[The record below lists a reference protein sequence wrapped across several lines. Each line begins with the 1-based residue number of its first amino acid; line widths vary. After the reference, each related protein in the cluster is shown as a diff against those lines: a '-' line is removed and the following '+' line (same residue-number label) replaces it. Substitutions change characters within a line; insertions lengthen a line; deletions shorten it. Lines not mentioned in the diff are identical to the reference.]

1 MNLSIVQTRALC
13 GVESPLVRVETHLS
27 NGLPS
32 FTVVGLPE
40 AAVRESRE
48 RVRCAILNSGFEFPM
63 RRLTVNLAP
72 ADLPKEGGRFDLAIA
87 IGILVASG
95 QIDPRAVQG
104 CEFISELALTGDCN
118 NVRGVLPSL
127 VAGQASAR
135 RIFVSTD
142 DARYASLLVADNIEP
157 VSDLAAL
164 VRHLKDPEN
173 CSLVSCPDP
182 CGDYDNALDAA
193 RETALSSEFSRAMP
207 DLSEVCGQ
215 YSARQALEVAAS
227 GGHNLMFYGPP
238 GTGKSMLASRIV
250 SILPPLSS
258 DEAKEVASLYTLTNT
273 PRAETDWFVRPYRS
287 PHHSSSAVA
296 LVGGGAKPKPGEV
309 SLAHCGVL
317 FLDELPEY
325 SRHSIE
331 MLREPLETGE
341 ISISRAQQQLT
352 LPAKF
357 QLIAA
362 MNPCPCGYLGHP
374 TIACT
379 DTPQQ
384 IEQYRR
390 KLSGPFLDRIDM
402 QVEVPFQSAR
412 VTMNAQAPRESSA
425 QVLARVEQAQAKQY
439 ARQGCLNAHLKG
451 ELLDSVCALDE
462 VQKDWLVATMD
473 SLALSNRAAHR
484 IMRLARTLADCA
496 GEEAIAHGHLAQALR
511 YRSVRR

>member
-32 FTVVGLPE
+32 FAVVGLPE

-87 IGILVASG
+87 LGILVASG
-95 QIDPRAVQG
+95 QVDPGAVKG
-104 CEFISELALTGDCN
+104 CEFISELALTGECN
-118 NVRGVLPSL
+118 SVRGALPSL
-127 VAGQASAR
+127 VAGQNSAR
-135 RIFVSTD
+135 RIFVSPED
-142 DARYASLLVADNIEP
+142 GRYARLLGAANIEA
-157 VSDLAAL
+157 VNDLAQL
-164 VRHLKDPEN
+164 VRHLKDPDN
-173 CSLVSCPDP
+173 CTLPVVAQSNADAEANSLGVIGQP
-182 CGDYDNALDAA
+182 
-193 RETALSSEFSRAMP
+193 SEVP
-207 DLSEVCGQ
+207 DLSQVCGQ
-215 YSARQALEVAAS
+215 YSARQALEVAAT

-250 SILPPLSS
+250 SILPPLSA
-258 DEAKEVASLYTLTNT
+258 DEAKDVASLYTLTNSA
-273 PRAETDWFVRPYRS
+273 RRECDWFVRPYRS

-317 FLDELPEY
+317 FLDELPEF

-341 ISISRAQQQLT
+341 ISIARAQQQLT
-352 LPAKF
+352 LPARF

-384 IEQYRR
+384 IQQYRR

-412 VTMNAQAPRESSA
+412 ITLNENSPRESSA
-425 QVLARVEQAQAKQY
+425 QVLARVVRAQERQRT
-439 ARQGCLNAHLKG
+439 RQGCLNAHLKG
-451 ELLDSVCALDE
+451 DTLTEVCALDD
-462 VQKDWLVATMD
+462 VQRDWLVATMD
-473 SLALSNRAAHR
+473 ALALSNRAGHR

-496 GEEAIAHGHLAQALR
+496 GEDRIAQGHLAQALR
-511 YRSVRR
+511 YRTLSR